1 MEDRRNEREPQPALS
16 RRGHAPQARRRRAVS
31 ARGSRPPKAR
41 ARRSASIR
49 AHSFRSFLTTLGIVI
64 GVASVIAM
72 VSIIQGLER
81 HDRPAVPGPR
91 QQRRYYCRVH
101 VAREL
106 SAGTHRSSH
115 AGRPRL
121 DSLPRRR
128 ARIDH
133 ADHERAGA
141 GALGLEGHGRASRR
155 LDVRLPGHRP
165 VFRDP
170 RPVHFGQ
177 RQRDAPPRRR
187 HRRASSRGS
196 LDAGGSGRRVHSVQ
210 RRVAQGHRLAG
221 GEGRDLRP
229 EPGQPSHHPVQHA
242 GELAGQPTSARHVDP
257 LHGARLW
264 QSSTT

>member
-1 MEDRRNEREPQPALS
+1 MSATAASTERSGP
-16 RRGHAPQARRRRAVS
+16 APQARRRRAVS
-31 ARGSRPPKAR
+31 AVVRGHRRR
-41 ARRSASIR
+41 ARGARLDSSAQLPQLSHHAR
-49 AHSFRSFLTTLGIVI
+49 HRDRR
-64 GVASVIAM
+64 GVGHRDGVDHPR
-72 VSIIQGLER
+72 VER
-81 HDRPAVPGPR
+81 HDRPAVSGAR
-91 QQRRYYCRVH
+91 QQRRHYCRVH

-106 SAGTHRSSH
+106 SAGTHRASH
-115 AGRPRL
+115 AGGPRL

-177 RQRDAPPRRR
+177 RQRDTPPRRR

-196 LDAGGSGRRVHSVQ
+196 LDAGGSRRRVHSVQ
-210 RRVAQGHRLAG
+210 RRVAQGHRLAR

-229 EPGQPSHHPVQHA
+229 KPGQPSDHPVQHA
-242 GELAGQPTSARHVDP
+242 GEPAGQPTPARHVDP
-257 LHGARLW
+257 LHGARSRA
-264 QSSTT
+264 SSTT